1 MIDELKSEVA
11 HDPHERGEVLRVL
24 LGVRV
29 VVTASGFNLD
39 VLREVD
45 DEAEIV
51 ELGLIDRLLAVIDEV
66 GCEQDGQREN
76 SHIVVLLLIC
86 GAEPLCIEHEH
97 LNGVTIGC
105 EAINRLTPDPHS
117 LLKQK
122 RRLVRHHIILH
133 YFLLVAD

>member
-29 VVTASGFNLD
+29 VVAASGFNLD

-76 SHIVVLLLIC
+76 SHIVVLLLVG
-86 GAEPLCIEHEH
+86 GAEAFGVEHEH
-97 LNGVTIGC
+97 LDGLAVGR
-105 EAINRLTPDPHS
+105 EAFNRLAPDPYT
-117 LLKQK
+117 LNDGKN
-122 RRLVRHHIILH
+122 
-133 YFLLVAD
+133 YG